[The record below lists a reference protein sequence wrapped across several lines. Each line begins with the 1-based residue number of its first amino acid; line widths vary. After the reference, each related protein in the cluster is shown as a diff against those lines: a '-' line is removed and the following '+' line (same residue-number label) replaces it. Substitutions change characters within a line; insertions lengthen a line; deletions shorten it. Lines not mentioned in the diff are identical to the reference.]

1 MEHQGAP
8 IRVTSA
14 RRGRRLASCAARSS
28 CGPTHARRRSR
39 SPAGGLARS
48 RPPCSSSSAVSATP
62 PSCACSPAN
71 RKGLVGGEP
80 AAQVPAA
87 GRRPRWDDGMQ
98 RRAQGRWLVR
108 EVRARER
115 VRSTPSIPTG
125 PKELEDTLPKSE
137 RKAPLGPLRN
147 PDQAPYCVVRPRS
160 SRSAK
165 PIRRRRS
172 ASSRAVSRPSSHPSA
187 RSTASTCVSSTTCR
201 RHRRAGR
208 PRRAPR
214 ASPTSSSACRRIR
227 RSRCAWSAMR
237 RPRARRRRTSGSP
250 CVEPSRSRP
259 RSPREGWAAASWTS

>member
-8 IRVTSA
+8 IRMTSA

-71 RKGLVGGEP
+71 RRDWWEENQPPKFPRQGGDP
-80 AAQVPAA
+80 A
-87 GRRPRWDDGMQ
+87 GM
-98 RRAQGRWLVR
+98 
-108 EVRARER
+108 
-115 VRSTPSIPTG
+115 TG
-125 PKELEDTLPKSE
+125 CS
-137 RKAPLGPLRN
+137 
-147 PDQAPYCVVRPRS
+147 VVRKGGS
-160 SRSAK
+160 
-165 PIRRRRS
+165 
-172 ASSRAVSRPSSHPSA
+172 
-187 RSTASTCVSSTTCR
+187 
-201 RHRRAGR
+201 
-208 PRRAPR
+208 
-214 ASPTSSSACRRIR
+214 CRRIR

-259 RSPREGWAAASWTS
+259 RSPREGWAAASWTSGGVVANPGVAVEVAVCGAGDVDGEHLQVVVEGGVGDAAGGRDADVENRDLDGSRPSDSMKRQNASTPS